1 MNKLLSLA
9 AMTVGMN
16 QYKKILRTQKIQ
28 VVYANQ
34 YRLRLQS
41 KRWQNKHV
49 HAYMVEQGA
58 ALPGVTKVS
67 GSPEIGTLVFVFA
80 HESLTQDEFN
90 QFLQDLVTLTDQAYM
105 QAPVTAL
112 NRLYDGKVKVD
123 DMMKRATLGL
133 VDTDTAIFSYT
144 LFQGVRLFAS
154 TPQVALGF
162 LWWSYTILERANGKR
177 AI

>member
-1 MNKLLSLA
+1 MNRLLSLA
-9 AMTVGMN
+9 AMTMGMS
-16 QYKKILRTQKIQ
+16 QYRKILRTQSIQ

-34 YRLRLQS
+34 YRLRLKS

-49 HAYMVEQGA
+49 HVYMVEQGA
-58 ALPGVTKVS
+58 TLPGVIKVS
-67 GSPEIGTLVFVFA
+67 GSPEIGTLAFVFA
-80 HESLTQDEFN
+80 HKSLTQDEFN
-90 QFLQDLVTLTDQAYM
+90 QFLQDLVTLTDQAYVR
-105 QAPVTAL
+105 APVTAL

-123 DMMKRATLGL
+123 DIMKRATMGL

-144 LFQGVRLFAS
+144 LFQGIRTFSS

-162 LWWSYTILERANGKR
+162 LWWSYTILERANRKR

>member
-1 MNKLLSLA
+1 MNKLISLA
-9 AMTVGMN
+9 AMTLGMS
-16 QYKKILRTQKIQ
+16 QYKKLLRTQKIQ
-28 VVYANQ
+28 VVYANR

-41 KRWQNKHV
+41 KRWQNKNV
-49 HAYMVEQGA
+49 HHYMTVHGA
-58 ALPGVTKVS
+58 DFPGIAQVS
-67 GSPEIGTLVFVFA
+67 GSAEIGTLVFVFKQ
-80 HESLTQDEFN
+80 ESLTQDEFN
-90 QFLQDLVTLTDQAYM
+90 QFLQDLVALTDQAYVK
-105 QAPVTAL
+105 APVTAL
-112 NRLYDGKVKVD
+112 NRLYDGKVMVD